1 MKGSTLSA
9 ICKVVK
15 KVNFPLDTKHKMCYT
30 KYVIKGGSHRQKGIC
45 TMTNREFFA
54 AVASANLSDEM
65 TAKAQELIA
74 SLDARNDKRKSADS
88 KEKRETAE
96 RREKVLAF
104 LKENSNGLFSRK
116 EIAEAT
122 ELTEGQVTSACTA
135 LVKAELV
142 TKSETKVDKTKKVV
156 YSIKE

>member
-1 MKGSTLSA
+1 
-9 ICKVVK
+9 
-15 KVNFPLDTKHKMCYT
+15 
-30 KYVIKGGSHRQKGIC
+30 
-45 TMTNREFFA
+45 MTNREFFV

-65 TAKAQELIA
+65 TTKAQELIA

-104 LKENSNGLFSRK
+104 LNENPTGLFSRK

-156 YSIKE
+156 YSIKG

>member
-1 MKGSTLSA
+1 
-9 ICKVVK
+9 
-15 KVNFPLDTKHKMCYT
+15 
-30 KYVIKGGSHRQKGIC
+30 
-45 TMTNREFFA
+45 MTNRDFFV
-54 AVASANLSDEM
+54 AVASANISEEI
-65 TAKAQELIA
+65 TTKAQELIA

-96 RREKVLAF
+96 RRSKVFEF
-104 LKENSNGLFSRK
+104 LKENSGLAFTRGA
-116 EIAEAT
+116 IAEAT

-142 TKSETKVDKTKKVV
+142 TKSETKVDKAKKVV